1 MQGLAVQGLCFPR
14 IVTTQYSGDFR
25 QTRLTPQL
33 NVLEH
38 LNCGVHL
45 IADFNSSRLGAF
57 LEQAQSLSHSN
68 TELSNVPEHE
78 IQAARDTSTAAE
90 FGNVRMSDGIT
101 QVGKLNKAYTNKT
114 RKARN

>member
-1 MQGLAVQGLCFPR
+1 M
-14 IVTTQYSGDFR
+14 
-25 QTRLTPQL
+25 
-33 NVLEH
+33 
-38 LNCGVHL
+38 
-45 IADFNSSRLGAF
+45 
-57 LEQAQSLSHSN
+57 SHSN

-78 IQAARDTSTAAE
+78 IQAARDASTAAE